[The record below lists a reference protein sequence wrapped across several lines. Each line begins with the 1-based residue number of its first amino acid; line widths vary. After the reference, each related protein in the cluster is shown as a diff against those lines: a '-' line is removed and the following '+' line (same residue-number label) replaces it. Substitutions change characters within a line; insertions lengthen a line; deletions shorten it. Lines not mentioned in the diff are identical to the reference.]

1 MIKRLNLPLKAC
13 LSHGNGTASWA
24 PASP

>member
-13 LSHGNGTASWA
+13 FSHGNGRAPWA
-24 PASP
+24 PASS